1 VVAVRVFL
9 IHGMGRSRLSMMP
22 LARYLQRQGHAP
34 SLFGYSVARR
44 TLGTIAD
51 DFVAHV
57 TATRAAGAGG
67 PYAIVGHSLGNIVT
81 RLSSDRLPEGFERF
95 VMLAPPNRS
104 PALAR
109 AFHRQP
115 VYRLLTGDAG
125 QRLADANF
133 YAELPW
139 PRTPSLIIAGDAGT
153 GRLAY
158 RGPAANDGV
167 VSVDETRLD
176 GVAHRVIP
184 ALHTLIMN
192 HAAARQLIVQFL
204 AHGQLD

>member
-1 VVAVRVFL
+1 VRVFL
-9 IHGMGRSRLSMMP
+9 IHGMGRSRLSMTP
-22 LARYLQRQGHAP
+22 LAMHLQRQGHAP

-44 TLGTIAD
+44 PLGAIAD
-51 DFVAHV
+51 DFIAHV
-57 TATRAAGAGG
+57 IATRVAEAGA

-81 RLSSDRLPEGFERF
+81 RLSSNRLPEGFERF

-109 AFHRQP
+109 AFQRQP

-125 QRLADANF
+125 QRLADSAF
-133 YAELPW
+133 YAELPR
-139 PRTPSLIIAGDAGT
+139 PEAPSLIIAGDAGT

-158 RGPAANDGV
+158 RGLAANDGV

-192 HAAARQLIVQFL
+192 HAAARRLIVEFL
-204 AHGQLD
+204 AHGQVD